1 MRGLVNNQVCASP
14 VLQLQ
19 GRLLWRGRFS
29 ACGAW
34 PLTSGYSSAQLR
46 ARVWPVL
53 LGVDALPF
61 DEAAYQA
68 QQGTRHRD
76 SSTVECDVERSLWS
90 YTEGAAL
97 LFVMRKL

>member
-1 MRGLVNNQVCASP
+1 M
-14 VLQLQ
+14 QLLGAFVDDSL
-19 GRLLWRGRFS
+19 GR
-29 ACGAW
+29 
-34 PLTSGYSSAQLR
+34 SSVQLR

-97 LFVMRKL
+97 LPVILPAV